1 MNHYIDAQCKHMI
14 AMVNTFEQAC
24 QMAITEDDGSI
35 SKEEEKAL
43 KKIRA
48 ASKRFKTE
56 LNKI

>member
-1 MNHYIDAQCKHMI
+1 MNYYIDAQCKNMI

-24 QMAITEDDGSI
+24 TMAATKDDGAL
-35 SKEEEKAL
+35 SKEEEKKL

-48 ASKRFKTE
+48 AAKRFKDE